1 MLMQKKVERA
11 MKWLKDKRAHQSPE
25 EDTIHLEKNDVKA
38 MTISAYLVFLPIAL
52 VVLLVLSIIGGIWFF
67 L

>member
-11 MKWLKDKRAHQSPE
+11 MKWLKDKRARQSPE